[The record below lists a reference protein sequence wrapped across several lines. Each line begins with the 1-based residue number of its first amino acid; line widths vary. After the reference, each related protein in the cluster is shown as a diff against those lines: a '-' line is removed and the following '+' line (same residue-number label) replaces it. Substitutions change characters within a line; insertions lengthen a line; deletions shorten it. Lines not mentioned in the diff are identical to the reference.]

1 MTSRLA
7 WIITLITGLF
17 MIVQYFLKTGVT
29 NDIYLTLND
38 YPQIIFAVTMIVGG
52 VVLLKQHALKV
63 QHSPRQRGYSLITV
77 LALLFMIVAA
87 IAFGTGPTSPYQW
100 TFNNLQAPMQATT
113 FSLLAFFVASAAYRG
128 FRIKSTPALVLALS
142 AVIVLVG
149 KSGFGEMVSQQLP
162 AIAGWVLNNP
172 STAAK
177 RGILIGV
184 GIGSAA
190 TALRVILGI
199 ERSYR

>member
-1 MTSRLA
+1 MTNRLA
-7 WIITLITGLF
+7 WIATLVTGLF
-17 MIVQYFLKTGVT
+17 MVAQYFIKTNATSAVYT
-29 NDIYLTLND
+29 TLLD
-38 YPQIIFAVTMIVGG
+38 YYQIIFAVSMIVGG
-52 VVLLKQHALKV
+52 VGLLKQHSLKV
-63 QHSPRQRGYSLITV
+63 QRSSQQRGYSLITI
-77 LALLFMIVAA
+77 AAILFMVIAA
-87 IAFGTGPTSPYQW
+87 VIFGTASTSPYQW
-100 TFNNLQAPMQATT
+100 AFNNLQAPMQATT

-128 FRIKSTPALVLALS
+128 FRVKSIPAFVLALA

-184 GIGSAA
+184 GIGSVA

>member
-1 MTSRLA
+1 MTNRLA
-7 WIITLITGLF
+7 WIATLVTGLF
-17 MIVQYFLKTGVT
+17 MMAQYFIKTDAMDAVYT
-29 NDIYLTLND
+29 TLLD
-38 YPQIIFAVTMIVGG
+38 YYQIIFAVSMIVGG
-52 VVLLKQHALKV
+52 VGLLKQHSLKV
-63 QHSPRQRGYSLITV
+63 QRSSQQRGYSLITI
-77 LALLFMIVAA
+77 AAILFMVIAA
-87 IAFGTGPTSPYQW
+87 VISGTGAASPYQW
-100 TFNNLQAPMQATT
+100 AFNNLQAPMQATT
-113 FSLLAFFVASAAYRG
+113 FSRLAFFVASAAYRG
-128 FRIKSTPALVLALS
+128 FRVKSTPAFILALA

-149 KSGFGEMVSQQLP
+149 KSGFGEMISQQLP

-184 GIGSAA
+184 GIGSVA

>member
-1 MTSRLA
+1 MTNRLA
-7 WIITLITGLF
+7 WIVTLVTGLF
-17 MIVQYFLKTGVT
+17 MLTQYFVKADAMNAVYTAL
-29 NDIYLTLND
+29 LD
-38 YPQIIFAVTMIVGG
+38 YYQIIFAVSMIVGG
-52 VVLLKQHALKV
+52 IGLLKQHSLKA
-63 QHSPRQRGYSLITV
+63 QRSSQQRGYSLITI
-77 LALLFMIVAA
+77 AAILFMVIAA
-87 IAFGTGPTSPYQW
+87 MIFGTGATSPYQW
-100 TFNNLQAPMQATT
+100 AFNNLQAPMQATT

-128 FRIKSTPALVLALS
+128 FRVKSAPAFVLALA

-149 KSGFGEMVSQQLP
+149 KSGFGEMVSNELP
-162 AIAGWVLNNP
+162 DIAGWVLNNP

-184 GIGSAA
+184 GIGSVA

>member
-1 MTSRLA
+1 
-7 WIITLITGLF
+7 
-17 MIVQYFLKTGVT
+17 
-29 NDIYLTLND
+29 
-38 YPQIIFAVTMIVGG
+38 
-52 VVLLKQHALKV
+52 LLKQHSLKV
-63 QHSPRQRGYSLITV
+63 QRSSQQRRYSLITI
-77 LALLFMIVAA
+77 AAILFMVIAAA
-87 IAFGTGPTSPYQW
+87 IFGTGAASPYQW
-100 TFNNLQAPMQATT
+100 AFNNLQAPMQATT

-128 FRIKSTPALVLALS
+128 FRVKSAPAFVLALA
-142 AVIVLVG
+142 AVILLVG

-184 GIGSAA
+184 GIGSVA

>member
-1 MTSRLA
+1 MINRLA
-7 WIITLITGLF
+7 LIATLAAGLF
-17 MIVQYFLKTGVT
+17 MLAQYFVKTDATSAV
-29 NDIYLTLND
+29 YATLLD
-38 YPQIIFAVTMIVGG
+38 YYQIIFAVSMIVGG
-52 VVLLKQHALKV
+52 IGLLKQHSLKV
-63 QHSPRQRGYSLITV
+63 QRLPQQRGYSLITV
-77 LALLFMIVAA
+77 AGILFMVLAA
-87 IAFGTGPTSPYQW
+87 ALFGTGSTSPYQW
-100 TFNNLQAPMQATT
+100 AFDNLQAPMQATT

-128 FRIKSTPALVLALS
+128 FRVRSKPALVLALA

-149 KSGFGEMVSQQLP
+149 KSGFGEMISRQLP
-162 AIAGWVLNNP
+162 DIAGWVLNIP

-184 GIGSAA
+184 GIGSVA

>member
-1 MTSRLA
+1 MTNRLA
-7 WIITLITGLF
+7 WIATLVTGLF
-17 MIVQYFLKTGVT
+17 MVAQYFIKTNATSAVYT
-29 NDIYLTLND
+29 TLLD
-38 YPQIIFAVTMIVGG
+38 YYQIIFAVSMVVGG
-52 VVLLKQHALKV
+52 IGLLKQHSLKV
-63 QHSPRQRGYSLITV
+63 QRSSQQRRYSLITI
-77 LALLFMIVAA
+77 AAILFMVIAA
-87 IAFGTGPTSPYQW
+87 VIFGTGAASPYQW
-100 TFNNLQAPMQATT
+100 AFNNLQAPMQATT

-128 FRIKSTPALVLALS
+128 FRVKSAPAFVLALA

-184 GIGSAA
+184 GIGSVA